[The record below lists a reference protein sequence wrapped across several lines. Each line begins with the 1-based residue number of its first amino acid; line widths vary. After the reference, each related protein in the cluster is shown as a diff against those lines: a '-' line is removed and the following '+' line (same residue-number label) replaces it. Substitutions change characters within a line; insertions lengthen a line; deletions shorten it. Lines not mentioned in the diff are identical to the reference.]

1 LTTSGPHQTPPL
13 QPPLNFINLLPI
25 IKTIP
30 ILLTQTLHHHQ
41 IPPASLMKTEA
52 SMSSSSSQSTTMSHS
67 NSQASCLDPLDSLL
81 DLSEYDKLSYQS
93 PSISPSATKGQFVG
107 RPVSN
112 TPATLPSSKPQDL
125 SGPSHNYAMYKQQ
138 TGIPQGAVASTLAV
152 NQMNQYGFSDSYL
165 SGIGSTDDFI
175 DFGTA
180 PTRNGSYQSDMD
192 MEFDSPLGEPAFFY
206 PEQSSPEFVNPSAIG
221 SSVSPTAVL
230 PTQTSNV
237 GRLWPGMHQQQAAL
251 AKAQA
256 QQKQQQQIIQ
266 QQRQNAMV
274 GHQRQPSQQR
284 SRGSHQPTDPIVE
297 EKISQLLNSMRQS
310 SVGSDDG
317 ENSNGNHMS
326 HVQRMRKDEEEMDED
341 ERLLASEEG
350 KKLSSKERRQLRNK
364 VSARAFRSR
373 RKEYISQLEGEIAT
387 KVNENS
393 DLRNQ
398 NRALME
404 ENTRL
409 SDLTRM
415 LLSSPSFSGFLDTL
429 ASNPQ
434 AAQTA
439 QAVQQPRQQVEQA
452 QQPQRQVRKDVN
464 PYAAQQQMQQ
474 QQTIGMAMIPEHTMD
489 FSMLDLNEN
498 GAFSYQ
504 PQVFSVLSLPEAV
517 LDSATLSGKSS
528 NSPFSSLPSDDE
540 KVQLPKVERMPVA
553 AAEKVEQ
560 PEVVDEEFDAD
571 PTFALFVSTTASPSK
586 SEPELDLSFL
596 ANLSLKPSN
605 FDLVVVS
612 EVDEATSDA
621 AMQKVER
628 LSNDIDLCLERLS
641 HLSMHL

>member
-1 LTTSGPHQTPPL
+1 
-13 QPPLNFINLLPI
+13 
-25 IKTIP
+25 
-30 ILLTQTLHHHQ
+30 
-41 IPPASLMKTEA
+41 
-52 SMSSSSSQSTTMSHS
+52 MSHS
-67 NSQASCLDPLDSLL
+67 NSQGSCLDPLDSLL

-93 PSISPSATKGQFVG
+93 PSISPSATKSQFVG
-107 RPVSN
+107 RAVSN
-112 TPATLPSSKPQDL
+112 TPATLPSSTQQDL
-125 SGPSHNYAMYKQQ
+125 TGPSHNYGMYKQQ

-152 NQMNQYGFSDSYL
+152 NQMNQYGYADSYL
-165 SGIGSTDDFI
+165 SGIGGDDFV

-180 PTRNGSYQSDMD
+180 PGRNGSFNQDMD

-206 PEQSSPEFVNPSAIG
+206 PEQSSPEFVNPSTIG
-221 SSVSPTAVL
+221 ASSLSPCAVL
-230 PTQTSNV
+230 PAQTSNV

-266 QQRQNAMV
+266 QQRNNAV
-274 GHQRQPSQQR
+274 SGHQKQPSQR
-284 SRGSHQPTDPIVE
+284 SRGSHPPSDPIVE

-310 SVGSDDG
+310 SVATEDG
-317 ENSNGNHMS
+317 EGTPNANHLS
-326 HVQRMRKDEEEMDED
+326 HVQRMRKEEEDMDED

-387 KVNENS
+387 KVNENT
-393 DLRNQ
+393 DLRSQ
-398 NRALME
+398 NRALLE

-439 QAVQQPRQQVEQA
+439 QAVQQPQPQQQQIE
-452 QQPQRQVRKDVN
+452 QPQRQIRKDVN

-474 QQTIGMAMIPEHTMD
+474 QQIGMAMIPEHNMD

-517 LDSATLSGKSS
+517 IDTEILSGKSS
-528 NSPFSSLPSDDE
+528 SFTPLASDDE
-540 KVQLPKVERMPVA
+540 KVELPKVERMPVS
-553 AAEKVEQ
+553 EPSKVEL
-560 PEVVDEEFDAD
+560 PAVVDEEFDAD
-571 PTFALFVSTTASPSK
+571 PAFALFVSSPATSTVK

-605 FDLVVVS
+605 FELVVVP
-612 EVDEATSDA
+612 EVDEATADA
-621 AMQKVER
+621 AMRRVER
-628 LSNDIDLCLERLS
+628 LSADMDACLERLS
-641 HLSMHL
+641 RLSCHL